1 MPTRSNS
8 QFDWLR
14 ARRFLAP
21 YHSKITQSI
30 SLKNWCLWL
39 FLAYDVGVNLL
50 SASGNERKILTA
62 DGGSIRIKQVGFVN
76 QGDNLSICIEN
87 DDSLLHV
94 YQGPGQNFPS
104 TYGSVHSSVHGAV
117 HGTVHAV

>member
-1 MPTRSNS
+1 MKAQVLLHNYKP
-8 QFDWLR
+8 FI
-14 ARRFLAP
+14 
-21 YHSKITQSI
+21 Y
-30 SLKNWCLWL
+30 

-94 YQGPGQNFPS
+94 YQGPGQNIFIVLKSDVPCQR
-104 TYGSVHSSVHGAV
+104 
-117 HGTVHAV
+117 

>member
-1 MPTRSNS
+1 M
-8 QFDWLR
+8 
-14 ARRFLAP
+14 
-21 YHSKITQSI
+21 
-30 SLKNWCLWL
+30 
-39 FLAYDVGVNLL
+39 GVNLL

-94 YQGPGQNFPS
+94 YQGLGQNVSVAITPDVSCPHWS
-104 TYGSVHSSVHGAV
+104 TLNSKK
-117 HGTVHAV
+117 

>member
-1 MPTRSNS
+1 MSNCTPLIKS
-8 QFDWLR
+8 
-14 ARRFLAP
+14 
-21 YHSKITQSI
+21 S
-30 SLKNWCLWL
+30 
-39 FLAYDVGVNLL
+39 AYDVGVNLL

-94 YQGPGQNFPS
+94 YQGPGQNVFVALKSDVPCPI
-104 TYGSVHSSVHGAV
+104 
-117 HGTVHAV
+117 